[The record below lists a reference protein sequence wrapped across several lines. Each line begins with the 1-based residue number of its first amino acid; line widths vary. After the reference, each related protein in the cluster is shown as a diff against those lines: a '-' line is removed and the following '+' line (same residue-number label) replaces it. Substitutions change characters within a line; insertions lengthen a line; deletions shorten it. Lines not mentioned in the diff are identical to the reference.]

1 MWKFLFQGAFMSETV
16 FDNIDPA
23 MMERIKKLRLIDD
36 ELMTV
41 VFSGDKKVT
50 ELLIR
55 ILLNRNDLRVTKSM
69 TQEQKHNLFGHSV
82 TLDIVAEDIFKTEY
96 NIEIQ
101 RADKGAVARR
111 IRYHQAM
118 IDSHTLKKQE
128 DFDKLPNLYIIFILE
143 HDMFE
148 MGEPVY
154 FVNKTLNA
162 TDEEGNNL
170 LFDDGCN
177 IMYVNGEYKG
187 DDSLGKLMH
196 DFSTPDA
203 DEMYYTELA
212 EKVRF
217 YKQDETGVKMASKI
231 VEEYG
236 NDRAAE
242 ALQQGIKQGIKQG
255 IEQGALQQAIET
267 AARMLK
273 KNVPVDDIAEYT
285 GLTVEKILELKNLG
299 E

>member
-1 MWKFLFQGAFMSETV
+1 MKETV
-16 FDNIDPA
+16 FNNIDPV
-23 MMERIKKLRLIDD
+23 MMERIKNLRLIDD
-36 ELMTV
+36 ELMTM
-41 VFSGDKKVT
+41 VFSGDKKAT

-69 TQEQKHNLFGHSV
+69 TQEQKHNLFGRSV

-101 RADKGAVARR
+101 RADKGAGARR

-143 HDMFE
+143 HDLFN

-162 TDEEGNNL
+162 KDEDGNNL
-170 LFDDGCN
+170 LFNDGCN
-177 IMYVNGEYKG
+177 IMYVNGEYTG
-187 DDSLGKLMH
+187 DDALGKLMH
-196 DFSTPDA
+196 DFSTPNA

-217 YKQDETGVKMASKI
+217 YKQDEAGVQMASKI

-236 NDRAAE
+236 DQRAAE
-242 ALQQGIKQGIKQG
+242 AF
-255 IEQGALQQAIET
+255 EQGARQQAIQ
-267 AARMLK
+267 AAINLLK
-273 KNVPVDDIAEYT
+273 MKLGTPEQIAQAQS
-285 GLTVEKILELKNLG
+285 LPLEKVLELQQQLK
-299 E
+299 EKE